1 MAAGMRL
8 VALLKSKNVY
18 LLDWLPFVV
27 AAIAGG
33 YFGMGVKPLPCEGEG
48 VLSLSFLAGL
58 FEGTGGKMAGLLLL
72 LFSPGCSIIIS
83 ISLLEATVCQRK
95 KAKFCL

>member
-33 YFGMGVKPLPCEGEG
+33 
-48 VLSLSFLAGL
+48 
-58 FEGTGGKMAGLLLL
+58 
-72 LFSPGCSIIIS
+72 
-83 ISLLEATVCQRK
+83 
-95 KAKFCL
+95 